1 MRWENLL
8 VVVDKKTRRI
18 IYRSAWSEWPQMIP
32 ATPRLAVRNWKGW
45 SKFTEEKDWNS
56 FNIGWPR
63 AGFGDL
69 ELFEDAT
76 SEEIETF
83 KLDRT
88 KSAMALRWLN
98 VLYALDR
105 SVSGMI
111 PGIDFADT
119 PAELELMLQ
128 ERQSVRSMIQN
139 DLKTYWASIWEA
151 QSLKSLE
158 QIAFQI
164 KLESKNVQAFS

>member
-18 IYRSAWSEWPQMIP
+18 IHRSAWAEWPQMIP

-45 SKFTEEKDWNS
+45 SKFTEEKDWSN
-56 FNIGWPR
+56 FNIAWPQS
-63 AGFGDL
+63 GFGDL
-69 ELFEDAT
+69 ELLEDAT

-139 DLKTYWASIWEA
+139 DLKTHWASIWEA
-151 QSLKSLE
+151 DSLKSLE

>member
-8 VVVDKKTRRI
+8 VVMNKETRRI
-18 IYRSAWSEWPQMIP
+18 VYRNVWTEWPQMIP
-32 ATPRLAVRNWKGW
+32 ANPGLAVRNWKGW
-45 SKFTEEKDWNS
+45 TNFTDDKQWNE
-56 FNIGWPR
+56 FNIAWPK

-69 ELFEDAT
+69 ELLENADSKDIAIFQ
-76 SEEIETF
+76 
-83 KLDRT
+83 LDRA
-88 KSAMALRWLN
+88 KSAMAWRWLN
-98 VLYALDR
+98 VHYLLDR

-128 ERQSVRSMIQN
+128 ERQSVRSMIQH

-151 QSLKSLE
+151 DSLKSLE